1 MSNSI
6 NNPENNM
13 LINKDVL
20 HAMNNAWMCYE

>member
-1 MSNSI
+1 MSTSI

-20 HAMNNAWMCYE
+20 QAMNNAWMCYE